1 MPDTIKRMQYIYRL
15 QQSKLTSLS
24 YLTDGLGCVREN
36 LEHLCSAHRLLA
48 GELQDS
54 ANRSRL
60 VIRRLE
66 HWNAKETKYA
76 DSERTPL
83 SPVRRK
89 SLLQQLREFH
99 TTASSVAERIHTFS
113 VEQRY
118 AAELLDL
125 SVITIKHFLWR
136 ERVFM
141 AIILGGD
148 DNASLKL
155 MSAEKCHLGLWYNGR
170 GKKAYSHL
178 PIFRSLGEIHSRYHE
193 MINKIIDK
201 GVEGTE
207 FNQLSS
213 DLAQLE
219 VLSQQ
224 LVGGIVR
231 IQKHIALLHKLQ
243 TELSV

>member
-24 YLTDGLGCVREN
+24 YLTDGLGSVREN
-36 LEHLCSAHRLLA
+36 LEHLCSVHRLLA

>member
-1 MPDTIKRMQYIYRL
+1 MA
-15 QQSKLTSLS
+15 LT
-24 YLTDGLGCVREN
+24 
-36 LEHLCSAHRLLA
+36 AP
-48 GELQDS
+48 
-54 ANRSRL
+54 
-60 VIRRLE
+60 
-66 HWNAKETKYA
+66 WNAKETKYA

>member
-24 YLTDGLGCVREN
+24 YLTDGLGSVREN
-36 LEHLCSAHRLLA
+36 
-48 GELQDS
+48 
-54 ANRSRL
+54 
-60 VIRRLE
+60 LE